1 MLKVDNLTVE
11 FSSKKILDDVSF
23 GVSQGDWLMVVGPN
37 GAGKSTIVNAVS
49 KAVPFTGEIFLKG
62 INIRK
67 LKSREQAKIMGVL
80 SQSHNVSYSFTVE
93 DIVKLGRYASRGK
106 FLDSST
112 DTNSEKVE
120 RAIEITGLKEIRQQ
134 SVLTLSGGELQR
146 TFLAQLF
153 AQDPQVLLLDEPT
166 NHLDLVYQKQIFSLV
181 ENWIKENEC
190 CVISIVHDLSLAKKY
205 GNKAMLLNQG
215 KIIRMGDTASVF
227 CREALKD
234 VYDMD
239 VYRWMN
245 DLAEVWLD

>member
-11 FSSKKILDDVSF
+11 FSGKKILDDVSF
-23 GVSQGDWLMVVGPN
+23 EVSEGDWLMVVGPN

-153 AQDPQVLLLDEPT
+153 AQDPQVILLDEPT

-181 ENWIKENEC
+181 EDWIKENEC

-205 GNKAMLLNQG
+205 GNKAMLLNEG
-215 KIIRMGDTASVF
+215 KIVRMGNTSSVF
-227 CREALKD
+227 SREALKD

-239 VYRWMN
+239 VYGWMN
-245 DLAEVWLD
+245 DLAEVWQD

>member
-11 FSSKKILDDVSF
+11 FSGKKILDDVSF
-23 GVSQGDWLMVVGPN
+23 EVSEGDWLMVVGPN

-153 AQDPQVLLLDEPT
+153 AQDPQVILLDEPT

-181 ENWIKENEC
+181 EDWIKENEC

-205 GNKAMLLNQG
+205 GNKAMLLNEG
-215 KIIRMGDTASVF
+215 KIVRMGNTSSVF
-227 CREALKD
+227 SREALKD
-234 VYDMD
+234 V
-239 VYRWMN
+239 
-245 DLAEVWLD
+245 